1 MLIERIQQSLRD
13 DGLGGWLFFDH
24 HRRDPLAY
32 RILGVPDSVGATRR
46 WYYLIPSSG
55 EPRKLVHRIES
66 GALDSLPGIMGT
78 YASWTEQQNRLKALL
93 TGIGTIA
100 MQYSPNCAIPYVYMV
115 DGGTL
120 ELIRACDVAVVSSAD
135 LVQEFEAVWTE
146 TQFEMHIEAGE
157 IVDRVRRESFEL
169 ITERLNTGI
178 AVTEFDVQQFIL
190 RRFEELG
197 VETDHGPIVA
207 INAHASDPHYE
218 PNCDK
223 YSHIRRGDVVLI
235 DLWAKRKLPDAV
247 YYDVT
252 WTGFCGE
259 SVPDQVQKVFE
270 IVRDAREKA
279 CQFVIAKATS
289 RDTVCGFEVDDV
301 ARGYITE
308 KGYGDYFFHRTGHS
322 IGTNVHGTGANMDNL
337 ESHDDRRVI
346 PGTCFSVE
354 PGIYLE
360 DFGIRSEVNVFAG
373 TGYAKVTGEQQ
384 KRLVRV

>member
-1 MLIERIQQSLRD
+1 
-13 DGLGGWLFFDH
+13 
-24 HRRDPLAY
+24 
-32 RILGVPDSVGATRR
+32 
-46 WYYLIPSSG
+46 
-55 EPRKLVHRIES
+55 
-66 GALDSLPGIMGT
+66 
-78 YASWTEQQNRLKALL
+78 
-93 TGIGTIA
+93 
-100 MQYSPNCAIPYVYMV
+100 MQYSPNCAIPYVSMV

-120 ELIRACDVAVVSSAD
+120 ELIRSCDVAVVSSAD

-146 TQFEMHIEAGE
+146 KQFELHIEAGN

-169 ITERLNTGI
+169 ITERLGTGV

-197 VETDHGPIVA
+197 VDTDHGPIVA
-207 INAHASDPHYE
+207 VNAHASDPHYE

-259 SVPDQVQKVFE
+259 SVPEQVQKVFE

-279 CQFVIAKATS
+279 CQFVIAKAAS
-289 RDTVCGFEVDDV
+289 PDTVCGFEVDDV

-337 ESHDDRRVI
+337 ESHDERRVI
-346 PGTCFSVE
+346 PWTCFSVE

-360 DFGIRSEVNVFAG
+360 EFGIRSEVNVFVG
-373 TGYAKVTGEQQ
+373 PGYAKVTGEQQ
-384 KRLVRV
+384 KHLMRI

>member
-100 MQYSPNCAIPYVYMV
+100 MQYSPNCAIPYVSMV

>member
-46 WYYLIPSSG
+46 WYYLSPSSG

-100 MQYSPNCAIPYVYMV
+100 MQYSPNCAIPYVSMV